1 MNTSLSKKQIDS
13 GARNVFLLCVLAYT
27 AIYIGRKNFSVCL
40 SAILDENFIDKIAGG
55 SAGTAFLIIY
65 AVGQAVSGIISDR
78 LSPKHMITIGLC
90 GAGCAN
96 LLMAV
101 NRFPA
106 LVTAIWCLCGAFC
119 SMLWASIIKC
129 IAEWLPDDRIEKAG
143 VNISITVPL
152 GSVITYVIA
161 SGAMK
166 LAGWRE
172 VFAICGSIC
181 IISGLI
187 FRLSVAHLSP
197 YITFIADSKTTVE
210 ITGKKNGNKTAA
222 KEKRLFAAMISVSML
237 LIVASVLCN
246 GALKDGLD
254 FWTPT
259 FISEFFGISASV
271 SAILMSF
278 IPILNVAGAH
288 FANFF
293 FRFGLDEMSVTG
305 IMYLI
310 ASGAFIPI
318 CLMTY
323 YGSNSVPLM
332 YLSIVL
338 LAIIMLATTGA
349 NTALMTFIPL
359 RYKNSGITSGISGI
373 LNAFSYAG
381 AACSGIIGGFI
392 SQNNGWF
399 TVILTFAGI
408 SMLGALVSFAGIH
421 AWKKRRQSL

>member
-1 MNTSLSKKQIDS
+1 MNTSLSKKQIAS

-40 SAILDENFIDKIAGG
+40 SAMLDENFIDKVAGG

-65 AVGQAVSGIISDR
+65 AAGQAVSGIISDR
-78 LSPKHMITIGLC
+78 ISPKHMITVGLC

-96 LLMAV
+96 LLMAA
-101 NRFPA
+101 NHSPA
-106 LVTAIWCLCGAFC
+106 LVTVIWCLCGAFC

-129 IAEWLPDDRIEKAG
+129 IAEWLPEDRIEKAG
-143 VNISITVPL
+143 INISITVPL
-152 GSVITYVIA
+152 GSVITYMIA
-161 SGAMK
+161 SGVMQI
-166 LAGWRE
+166 AGWRE
-172 VFAICGSIC
+172 VFAICGGIC
-181 IISGLI
+181 IISGI
-187 FRLSVAHLSP
+187 VFRLSVARLSP
-197 YITFIADSKTTVE
+197 YIDFISNSK
-210 ITGKKNGNKTAA
+210 IYAGSALKNSSEKPAK
-222 KEKRLFAAMISVSML
+222 KEKQLFTAMLSVSML

-259 FISEFFGISASV
+259 FITEFFDMPVSAS
-271 SAILMSF
+271 AMLMSF
-278 IPILNVAGAH
+278 IPLLNVAGAH

-305 IMYLI
+305 IMYLV
-310 ASGAFIPI
+310 ASASFIPL
-318 CLMTY
+318 CLLTN
-323 YGSNSVPLM
+323 YGLNSTPLM
-332 YLSIVL
+332 CLSIAL

-359 RYKNSGITSGISGI
+359 RYKNAGITSGVSGI

-381 AACSGIIGGFI
+381 AAFSGIIGGFV

-399 TVILTFAGI
+399 TVILTFAAI
-408 SMLGALVSFAGIH
+408 STLGALVSFTGIH
-421 AWKKRRQSL
+421 TWKKRRQSI